1 MSQREMG
8 HEPETIIAASV
19 KVEGDLK
26 SGGDVV
32 IEGEVMGSL
41 TTKGDL
47 RVGEQASI
55 DADVTAVNAHISGQ
69 LKGNLTVAE
78 KLELSSSARISGDVN
93 TKILIVESG
102 ATVNGLIVMGD
113 SNESHGAKVIAKAK
127 ERVKETESETAIE
140 KEKDKRTINAFF
152 TG

>member
-1 MSQREMG
+1 MG

-41 TTKGDL
+41 TTKGNL
-47 RVGEQASI
+47 RVGDQASI
-55 DADVTAVNAHISGQ
+55 DADVSAVNAHVSGQ
-69 LKGNLTVAE
+69 VKGNLTVAE
-78 KLELSSSARISGDVN
+78 KLELTASARISGDVH

-102 ATVNGLIVMGD
+102 ATVNGHIVMGD
-113 SNESHGAKVIAKAK
+113 ATESHGAKVIAKAK
-127 ERVKETESETAIE
+127 ERVKELDAEMTGE
-140 KEKDKRTINAFF
+140 KEKDKRVLNAFF